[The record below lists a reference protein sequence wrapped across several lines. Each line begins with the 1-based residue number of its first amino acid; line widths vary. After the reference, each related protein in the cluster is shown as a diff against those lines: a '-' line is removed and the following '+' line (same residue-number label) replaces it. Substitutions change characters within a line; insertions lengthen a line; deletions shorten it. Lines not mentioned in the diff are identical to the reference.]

1 MTYLVLV
8 RHGESI
14 WHALWTKES
23 QRCRGAFPPTAAAGR
38 APGGYRRSERGGHHG
53 RGRWRGPW
61 VGFPLGWGRPVLSS
75 QRSP

>member
-14 WHALWTKES
+14 WHALWTKEPVLLWTIS
-23 QRCRGAFPPTAAAGR
+23 ADGCCGPRPAGTAGQSVVGIMAVVI
-38 APGGYRRSERGGHHG
+38 RRR
-53 RGRWRGPW
+53 W

>member
-14 WHALWTKES
+14 WHALWTKEPVLLWTIS
-23 QRCRGAFPPTAAAGR
+23 ADGCRGP

-53 RGRWRGPW
+53 RGRCAGRGS
-61 VGFPLGWGRPVLSS
+61 GSSARPVLSA